1 MIFNQLIRNGGGGFF
16 MKVINRVT
24 ELKAVVQQ
32 QRREGKTVG
41 FVPTMG
47 YLHEGHL
54 TLMRQAREEQDVV
67 IASIFVNPL
76 QFGPNEDYAVYPRD
90 TERDSV
96 LAAGA
101 GVDILFMPT
110 VEEMYPQGY
119 QNMLTTVDVDKVT
132 RKLCGASRPG
142 HFRGVATVVSKLFN
156 IVSPDVAYFGQKD
169 AQQVVVIRRMVEDL
183 NMNVHITAVPIVR
196 EASGLAL
203 SSRNAFLSPAERQ
216 AALVLSQSLILA
228 ESLLQSGQRDAQSIV
243 AAMCNLIEQE
253 PLAYIDYVSVIDVDT
268 LEAVSSVA
276 ETALIA
282 VAVKIGKTRLI
293 DNMLWSS

>member
-1 MIFNQLIRNGGGGFF
+1 
-16 MKVINRVT
+16 MKVINQVT

-32 QRREGKTVG
+32 QRRAGKTVG
-41 FVPTMG
+41 LVPTMG

-54 TLMRQAREEQDVV
+54 TLMRQAKAEQDVV

-90 TERDSV
+90 AERDSA

-142 HFRGVATVVSKLFN
+142 HFRGVATVVTKLFN
-156 IVSPDVAYFGQKD
+156 IVTPDVAYFGQKD

-216 AALVLSQSLILA
+216 AALVLSQSLRLA
-228 ESLLQSGQRDAQSIV
+228 ESLLRAGQSDAHSIV
-243 AAMCNLIEQE
+243 AAMRSLIEQE
-253 PLAYIDYVSVIDVDT
+253 PLADIDYVSVIDVNT
-268 LEAVSSVA
+268 LEAVTAVA
-276 ETALIA
+276 KTALIA

-293 DNMLWSS
+293 DNMLWNS